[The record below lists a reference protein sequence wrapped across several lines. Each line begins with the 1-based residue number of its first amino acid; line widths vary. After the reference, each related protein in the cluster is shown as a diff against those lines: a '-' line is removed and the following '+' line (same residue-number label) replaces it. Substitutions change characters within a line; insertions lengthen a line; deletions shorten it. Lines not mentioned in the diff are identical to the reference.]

1 LPLFELTRESLV
13 QVPET
18 RFDSKVLK
26 SRDLQRLLRNDP
38 SILSPDLK
46 VLAEDYGSWESGGN
60 SIDLL
65 CLDKDGN
72 LVVVDIKRTAEPSY
86 VELQAIRYAALISA
100 MTFDEAVAI
109 ATRERAA
116 ESIAEQEIRAELL
129 DFLNWTAPEDG
140 EFASSVRII
149 LAAADFSR
157 ELMRSVIW
165 LNEQGL
171 DVRCIRLTPHK
182 LTDGRVL
189 LDVEQIVPL
198 PEAGVYESS
207 AKKHGQLERLRI
219 SDQQQRRSRFLREL
233 WHTGMKITRLHENQ
247 RPAMQHSS
255 ISIRVRAGLSFSY
268 IIRRADSR
276 VEFSAEFN
284 DRTEAIFHDIRAQRI
299 EIEQAYG
306 RPLYW
311 VERRERRILRV
322 QEIIEGGFLSPEA
335 SWPAIQEK
343 LVDAMI
349 RLEKAFRPFL
359 EHSPP

>member
-1 LPLFELTRESLV
+1 MPLFELTRESLV

-18 RFDSKVLK
+18 RFDSKILK
-26 SRDLQRLLRNDP
+26 SRDLQRLLRHDT
-38 SILSPDLK
+38 SVLSPDLK
-46 VLAEDYGSWESGGN
+46 VIAEDYGNWESGGN

-65 CLDKDGN
+65 CVDKDGN

-86 VELQAIRYAALISA
+86 VELQAIRYAALISG
-100 MTFDEAVAI
+100 MTFDEAVAA
-109 ATRERAA
+109 ATRDRAA
-116 ESIAEQEIRAELL
+116 EPVSEQEIRAELL
-129 DFLNWTAPEDG
+129 DFLNWTTPEEG
-140 EFASSVRII
+140 EFGASVRII
-149 LAAADFSR
+149 LAASDFSR

-171 DVRCIRLTPHK
+171 DVRCVRLRPHK

-198 PEAGVYESS
+198 PEAGSFESS
-207 AKKHGQLERLRI
+207 IKKHGQLERLRI

-233 WHTGMKITRLHENQ
+233 WNTGLKITRLHENQ
-247 RPAMQHSS
+247 RPVMQHSS
-255 ISIRVRAGLSFSY
+255 ISVRVRTGLSFTY

-284 DRTEAIFHDIRAQRI
+284 ERTEMVFHEIRAQRL

-306 RPLYW
+306 RPLHW
-311 VERRERRILRV
+311 QERRERKILRV

-343 LVDAMI
+343 LIDAMI

-359 EHSPP
+359 EPSTT